1 MSLVEKICAV
11 AKKFSQST
19 YSTFEALDEHRLEF
33 VSLMEMLGYEDQNEF
48 KKPIFCCRNQDWIN

>member
-1 MSLVEKICAV
+1 MGSDYNESQEYVSLVEKICAV

-33 VSLMEMLGYEDQNEF
+33 VSLMEMLGYED
-48 KKPIFCCRNQDWIN
+48 